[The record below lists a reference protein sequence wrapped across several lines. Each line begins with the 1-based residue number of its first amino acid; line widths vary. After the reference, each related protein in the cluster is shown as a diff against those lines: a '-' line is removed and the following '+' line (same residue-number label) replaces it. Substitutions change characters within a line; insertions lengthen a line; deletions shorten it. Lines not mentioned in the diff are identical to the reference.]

1 MRKTKLFG
9 VSLALFGV
17 AMVVVVHFQKM
28 VIVQTPLVRS
38 NYSVVPSNEISQV
51 CDSWLQYDGEL
62 SIGGSVSFEQQSS
75 HQNVFQTSDLNDGI
89 RMEIDTNNQVAV
101 IFGDHLT
108 KGIKGVVLGQ
118 SDRSENNKLSFTFQ
132 ITIFKDR
139 MKTVFNGDQKTVF
152 IKENILCDKAQV
164 GSGYDKSRQLLG
176 SAVIQF
182 QLRYRDDL
190 MSNDYNTILQHTGQ
204 ALIMSGA
211 FIVSGFSRRRET
223 LEFEDL
229 F

>member
-1 MRKTKLFG
+1 
-9 VSLALFGV
+9 
-17 AMVVVVHFQKM
+17 
-28 VIVQTPLVRS
+28 
-38 NYSVVPSNEISQV
+38 VVPSSEISRV
-51 CDSWLQYDGEL
+51 CDSWFQYGGEL

-75 HQNVFQTSDLNDGI
+75 HKNVFQTSDINDGI
-89 RMEIDTNNQVAV
+89 RMEIDPNNQVAV
-101 IFGDHLT
+101 ILGDHLT
-108 KGIKGVVLGQ
+108 KEFKGVVLGQ

-132 ITIFKDR
+132 ITISKER
-139 MKTVFNGDQKTVF
+139 MKTVFNGNQKIVF

-164 GSGYDKSRQLLG
+164 GSGYDKSRQLVG

-190 MSNDYNTILQHTGQ
+190 MSNIYNLVLQHTGQ
-204 ALIMSGA
+204 AMIMSGA

-223 LEFEDL
+223 LEIENL